1 MNWLLK
7 IVEGPLKGAEIALVG
22 GRRVSLG
29 SDDACDIVIEDAALA
44 AQACEL
50 DVSGAGVTVLTP
62 DGAAQALKPFEVRTF
77 GTTAFAVGPADQPW
91 GELVYPP
98 PETSDAPV
106 PAPSGSP
113 TESEAAEP
121 PPTEAE
127 TSPKRRQGCL
137 WTLLVLILLFV
148 GALVLLHCF
157 RTPIEARWPQVAR
170 FRAEVKTAAQKGWN
184 AAQDQWGRWFGT
196 ARPAAAPT
204 AKGPSLA
211 ELAAQHGLAFVE
223 TNGVRKLAG
232 NVRRRT
238 ERLAIRALA
247 LADDPSVQFDLT
259 DDETLRASADELLFV
274 VTEGALKATA
284 ASNRVVAL
292 AGYAPSAAKLERALR
307 ALAADVPGIE
317 RVETKAVQVGGPAPA
332 PAGTVTA
339 ETAPDAPKG
348 SRPRA
353 GQERKR
359 TVEPIAGILMH
370 PYPCVVLRTG
380 LRLAEGAQIGTA
392 TIVRIEA
399 DRLILRDGKTEFE
412 WRP

>member
-7 IVEGPLKGAEIALVG
+7 IVEGPLKGAEVALVD

-29 SDDACDIVIEDAALA
+29 SDDACDIVVGDAALA

-50 DVSGAGVTVLTP
+50 DVSGTGVTVLTP
-62 DGAAQALKPFEVRTF
+62 DGAATALKPFEVRTF
-77 GTTAFAVGPADQPW
+77 GTTAFAVGPVDQPW
-91 GELVYPP
+91 GDLVYPP
-98 PETSDAPV
+98 PEAPDAPV
-106 PAPSGSP
+106 PAPSEPSAEP
-113 TESEAAEP
+113 EAAEP
-121 PPTEAE
+121 PPAEAE
-127 TSPKRRQGCL
+127 AAPKRRHGCL
-137 WTLLVLILLFV
+137 GTLLVLLLLLV
-148 GALVLLHCF
+148 GALALLHCC
-157 RTPIEARWPQVAR
+157 RASIEARWPQVAR
-170 FRAEVKTAAQKGWN
+170 FRAEVESAVQG
-184 AAQDQWGRWFGT
+184 QWGRWFGT
-196 ARPAAAPT
+196 ARAPSVPV
-204 AKGPSLA
+204 AKGPTLP
-211 ELAAQHGLAFVE
+211 ELAAQHGLALVE
-223 TNGVRKLAG
+223 TNGVRQLAG

-247 LADDPSVQFDLT
+247 LADDPSVQFNLT

-284 ASNRVVAL
+284 ASNRVVTL

-332 PAGTVTA
+332 GTVAA
-339 ETAPDAPKG
+339 EVAPDAPKG
-348 SRPRA
+348 GRPRA

-399 DRLILRDGKTEFE
+399 DSLILRDGKTEFA

>member
-1 MNWLLK
+1 M
-7 IVEGPLKGAEIALVG
+7 
-22 GRRVSLG
+22 
-29 SDDACDIVIEDAALA
+29 
-44 AQACEL
+44 
-50 DVSGAGVTVLTP
+50 
-62 DGAAQALKPFEVRTF
+62 RTF
-77 GTTAFAVGPADQPW
+77 GTTAFAVGPVDQPW
-91 GELVYPP
+91 GDLVYPP
-98 PETSDAPV
+98 PEVPDAPV
-106 PAPSGSP
+106 PALSEPSAEP
-113 TESEAAEP
+113 EAAEP
-121 PPTEAE
+121 PPAEAE
-127 TSPKRRQGCL
+127 AAPKRRHGCL
-137 WTLLVLILLFV
+137 GTLLVLLLLLV
-148 GALVLLHCF
+148 GALALLHCC
-157 RTPIEARWPQVAR
+157 RASIEARWPQVAR
-170 FRAEVKTAAQKGWN
+170 FRAEVESAVQG
-184 AAQDQWGRWFGT
+184 QWGRWFGR
-196 ARPAAAPT
+196 ARPASVPV
-204 AKGPSLA
+204 AKGPTLP
-211 ELAAQHGLAFVE
+211 ELAAQHGLALVE
-223 TNGVRKLAG
+223 TNGVRQLAG

-247 LADDPSVQFDLT
+247 LADDPSVQFNLT

-284 ASNRVVAL
+284 ASNRVVTL

-332 PAGTVTA
+332 GTVAA
-339 ETAPDAPKG
+339 EVAPDAPKG
-348 SRPRA
+348 GRPRA

-399 DRLILRDGKTEFE
+399 DSLILRDGKTEFA

>member
-7 IVEGPLKGAEIALVG
+7 IVEGPLKGAEVALVD

-29 SDDACDIVIEDAALA
+29 SDDACDIVVGDAALA

-50 DVSGAGVTVLTP
+50 DVSGTGVTVLTP
-62 DGAAQALKPFEVRTF
+62 DGAATALKPFEVRTF

-91 GELVYPP
+91 GDLVYPP
-98 PETSDAPV
+98 PEAPDAPV
-106 PAPSGSP
+106 PAPSEPSAEP
-113 TESEAAEP
+113 EAAEP
-121 PPTEAE
+121 PPAEAE
-127 TSPKRRQGCL
+127 AAPKRRHGCL
-137 WTLLVLILLFV
+137 GTLLVLLLLLV
-148 GALVLLHCF
+148 GALALLHCC
-157 RTPIEARWPQVAR
+157 RASIEARWPQVAR
-170 FRAEVKTAAQKGWN
+170 FRAEVESAVQGP
-184 AAQDQWGRWFGT
+184 WGRWFGT
-196 ARPAAAPT
+196 ARAPSASA
-204 AKGPSLA
+204 AKGPTLP
-211 ELAAQHGLAFVE
+211 ELAAQHGLALVE
-223 TNGVRKLAG
+223 TNGVRQLAG

-247 LADDPSVQFDLT
+247 LADDPSVQFNLT

-274 VTEGALKATA
+274 VTEGALKAMA
-284 ASNRVVAL
+284 ASNRVVTL

-332 PAGTVTA
+332 GTVAA
-339 ETAPDAPKG
+339 EVAPDAPKG
-348 SRPRA
+348 GRPRA

-399 DRLILRDGKTEFE
+399 DRLILRDGKTEFA

>member
-7 IVEGPLKGAEIALVG
+7 IVEGPLKGAEVALVD

-29 SDDACDIVIEDAALA
+29 SDDACDIVVGDAALA

-50 DVSGAGVTVLTP
+50 DVSGTGVTVLTP
-62 DGAAQALKPFEVRTF
+62 DGAATALKPFEVRTF
-77 GTTAFAVGPADQPW
+77 GTTAFAVGPVDQPW
-91 GELVYPP
+91 GDLVYPP
-98 PETSDAPV
+98 PEAPDAPV
-106 PAPSGSP
+106 PAPSEPSAEP
-113 TESEAAEP
+113 EAAEP
-121 PPTEAE
+121 PPAEAE
-127 TSPKRRQGCL
+127 AAPKRRHGCL
-137 WTLLVLILLFV
+137 GTLLVLLLLLV
-148 GALVLLHCF
+148 GALALLHCC
-157 RTPIEARWPQVAR
+157 RASIEARWPQVAR
-170 FRAEVKTAAQKGWN
+170 FRAEVESAVQG
-184 AAQDQWGRWFGT
+184 QWGRWFGM
-196 ARPAAAPT
+196 ARAPSASV
-204 AKGPSLA
+204 AKGPSLP
-211 ELAAQHGLAFVE
+211 ELAAQHGLALVE
-223 TNGVRKLAG
+223 TNGVRQLAG

-247 LADDPSVQFDLT
+247 LADDPSVQFNLT

-284 ASNRVVAL
+284 ASNRVVTL

-332 PAGTVTA
+332 GTVAA
-339 ETAPDAPKG
+339 EVAPDAPKG
-348 SRPRA
+348 GRPRA

-399 DRLILRDGKTEFE
+399 DRLILRDGKTEFA

>member
-7 IVEGPLKGAEIALVG
+7 IVEGPLKGAEVALVD

-29 SDDACDIVIEDAALA
+29 SDDACDIVVGDAALA

-50 DVSGAGVTVLTP
+50 DVSGTGVTVLTP
-62 DGAAQALKPFEVRTF
+62 DGAATALKPFEVRTF
-77 GTTAFAVGPADQPW
+77 GTTAFAVGPVDQPW
-91 GELVYPP
+91 GDLVYPP
-98 PETSDAPV
+98 PEAPDAPV
-106 PAPSGSP
+106 PAPSEPSAEP
-113 TESEAAEP
+113 EAAEP
-121 PPTEAE
+121 PPAEAE
-127 TSPKRRQGCL
+127 AAPKRRHGCL
-137 WTLLVLILLFV
+137 GTLLVLLLLLV
-148 GALVLLHCF
+148 GALALLHCC
-157 RTPIEARWPQVAR
+157 RASIEARWPQVAR
-170 FRAEVKTAAQKGWN
+170 FRAEVESAVQG
-184 AAQDQWGRWFGT
+184 QWGRWFGT
-196 ARPAAAPT
+196 ARAPSVPV
-204 AKGPSLA
+204 AKGPTLP
-211 ELAAQHGLAFVE
+211 ELAAQHGLALVE
-223 TNGVRKLAG
+223 TNGVRQLAG

-247 LADDPSVQFDLT
+247 LADDPSVQFNLT

-284 ASNRVVAL
+284 ASNRVVTL

-332 PAGTVTA
+332 GTVAA
-339 ETAPDAPKG
+339 EVSPDAPKG
-348 SRPRA
+348 GRPRA

-399 DRLILRDGKTEFE
+399 DRLILRDGKTEFA

>member
-7 IVEGPLKGAEIALVG
+7 IVEGPLKGAEVALVD

-29 SDDACDIVIEDAALA
+29 SDDACDIVVGDAALA

-50 DVSGAGVTVLTP
+50 DVSGTGVTVLTP
-62 DGAAQALKPFEVRTF
+62 DGAATALKPFEVRTF
-77 GTTAFAVGPADQPW
+77 GTTAFAVGPVDQPW
-91 GELVYPP
+91 GDLVYPP
-98 PETSDAPV
+98 PEAPDAPV
-106 PAPSGSP
+106 PAPSEPSAEP
-113 TESEAAEP
+113 EAAEP
-121 PPTEAE
+121 PPAEAE
-127 TSPKRRQGCL
+127 AAPKRRHGCL
-137 WTLLVLILLFV
+137 GTLLVLLLLLV
-148 GALVLLHCF
+148 GALALLHCC
-157 RTPIEARWPQVAR
+157 RASIEARCPQVAR
-170 FRAEVKTAAQKGWN
+170 FRAEVESAAQKGW
-184 AAQDQWGRWFGT
+184 AATQGLWARWFGT
-196 ARPAAAPT
+196 ARPASAPV
-204 AKGPSLA
+204 AKGPALP
-211 ELAAQHGLAFVE
+211 ELAAQHGLALVE
-223 TNGVRKLAG
+223 TNGVRQLAG

-247 LADDPSVQFDLT
+247 LADDPSVQFNLT

-284 ASNRVVAL
+284 ASNRVVTL

-332 PAGTVTA
+332 GTVAA
-339 ETAPDAPKG
+339 EVAPDAPKG
-348 SRPRA
+348 GRPRA

-399 DRLILRDGKTEFE
+399 DRLILRDGKTEFA

>member
-22 GRRVSLG
+22 GRRTSFG
-29 SDDACDIVIEDAALA
+29 SGDACDIVVGDAALP

-50 DVSGAGVTVLTP
+50 DVSGTGVTVLTP
-62 DGAAQALKPFEVRTF
+62 DGAATALKPFEVRTF
-77 GTTAFAVGPADQPW
+77 GTTAFAVGPVDQPW
-91 GELVYPP
+91 GDLVYPP
-98 PETSDAPV
+98 PEAPDAPV
-106 PAPSGSP
+106 PAPSEPSAEP
-113 TESEAAEP
+113 EAAEP
-121 PPTEAE
+121 PPAEAE
-127 TSPKRRQGCL
+127 AAPKRRHGCL
-137 WTLLVLILLFV
+137 GTLLVLLLLLV
-148 GALVLLHCF
+148 GALALLHCC
-157 RTPIEARWPQVAR
+157 RASIEARWPQVAR
-170 FRAEVKTAAQKGWN
+170 FRAEVESAVQG
-184 AAQDQWGRWFGT
+184 QWGRWFGR
-196 ARPAAAPT
+196 ARPASVPV
-204 AKGPSLA
+204 AKGPSLP
-211 ELAAQHGLAFVE
+211 ELAAQHGLALVE

-247 LADDPSVQFDLT
+247 LADDPSVQFNLT

-284 ASNRVVAL
+284 ASNRVVTL

-332 PAGTVTA
+332 GTVAA
-339 ETAPDAPKG
+339 EVAPDAPKG
-348 SRPRA
+348 GRPRA

-399 DRLILRDGKTEFE
+399 DRLILRDGKTEFA

>member
-7 IVEGPLKGAEIALVG
+7 IVEGPLKGAEVALVD

-29 SDDACDIVIEDAALA
+29 SDDACDIVVGDAALA

-50 DVSGAGVTVLTP
+50 DVSGTGVTVLTP
-62 DGAAQALKPFEVRTF
+62 DGAATALKPFEVRTF
-77 GTTAFAVGPADQPW
+77 GTTAFAVGPVDQPW
-91 GELVYPP
+91 GDLVYPP
-98 PETSDAPV
+98 PEAPDAPV
-106 PAPSGSP
+106 PAPSKPSAEP
-113 TESEAAEP
+113 EAAEAP
-121 PPTEAE
+121 
-127 TSPKRRQGCL
+127 
-137 WTLLVLILLFV
+137 LLLLV
-148 GALVLLHCF
+148 GALALLHCC
-157 RTPIEARWPQVAR
+157 RASIEARWPQVAR
-170 FRAEVKTAAQKGWN
+170 FRAEVESAVQGP
-184 AAQDQWGRWFGT
+184 WGRWFGM
-196 ARPAAAPT
+196 ARAPSAPA
-204 AKGPSLA
+204 AKGPTLP
-211 ELAAQHGLAFVE
+211 ELAAQHGLALVE
-223 TNGVRKLAG
+223 TNGVRQLAG

-247 LADDPSVQFDLT
+247 LADDPSVQFNLT

-284 ASNRVVAL
+284 ASNRVVTL

-332 PAGTVTA
+332 GTVAA
-339 ETAPDAPKG
+339 EVAPDAPKG
-348 SRPRA
+348 GRPRA

-399 DRLILRDGKTEFE
+399 DRLILRDGKTEFA

>member
-7 IVEGPLKGAEIALVG
+7 IVEGPQKGAEIALVG

-29 SDDACDIVIEDAALA
+29 SDDACDIVVEDAALA
-44 AQACEL
+44 ARACEL
-50 DVSGAGVTVLTP
+50 DVSEAGVTALAP

-91 GELVYPP
+91 GDLVYPAPEAPEAP
-98 PETSDAPV
+98 PAEASEEP
-106 PAPSGSP
+106 
-113 TESEAAEP
+113 EAAEP
-121 PPTEAE
+121 PPDAEAAE
-127 TSPKRRQGCL
+127 AAAAPGRRHGCL
-137 WTLLVLILLFV
+137 WALF
-148 GALVLLHCF
+148 ALVLLLAGALALLHFF
-157 RTPIEARWPQVAR
+157 RAPIEARWPQAAR
-170 FRAEVKTAAQKGWN
+170 LRAEAGAVAQKGWR
-184 AAQDQWGRWFGT
+184 AAQGQWGRWFGR
-196 ARPAAAPT
+196 ARPAAAPA
-204 AKGPSLA
+204 AKGPALA
-211 ELAAQHGLAFVE
+211 ELAAQHGLALVE

-247 LADDPSVQFDLT
+247 LADDPAVQFDLT

-317 RVETKAVQVGGPAPA
+317 RLETRAVRVGGPPPA
-332 PAGTVTA
+332 PAGTAAA
-339 ETAPDAPKG
+339 EAAPEAPKG
-348 SRPRA
+348 SRPHAEQRTRA
-353 GQERKR
+353 
-359 TVEPIAGILMH
+359 VEPIAGILMH

-392 TIVRIEA
+392 AIVRIEA
-399 DRLILRDGKTEFE
+399 DRLVLRDGKTEFE

>member
-7 IVEGPLKGAEIALVG
+7 IVEGPLKGAEVALVD

-29 SDDACDIVIEDAALA
+29 SDDACDIVVGDAALA

-50 DVSGAGVTVLTP
+50 DVSGTGVTVLTP
-62 DGAAQALKPFEVRTF
+62 DGAATALKPFEVRTF
-77 GTTAFAVGPADQPW
+77 GTTAFAVGPVDQPW
-91 GELVYPP
+91 GDLVYPP
-98 PETSDAPV
+98 PEAPDAPV
-106 PAPSGSP
+106 PAPSEPSAEP
-113 TESEAAEP
+113 EAAEP
-121 PPTEAE
+121 PPAEAE
-127 TSPKRRQGCL
+127 AAPKRRHGCL
-137 WTLLVLILLFV
+137 GTLLVLLLLLV
-148 GALVLLHCF
+148 GALALLHCC
-157 RTPIEARWPQVAR
+157 RASIEARWPQVAR
-170 FRAEVKTAAQKGWN
+170 FRAEVESAVQG
-184 AAQDQWGRWFGT
+184 QWGRWFGM
-196 ARPAAAPT
+196 ARPASAPVAT
-204 AKGPSLA
+204 GPTLP
-211 ELAAQHGLAFVE
+211 ELAAQHGLALVE
-223 TNGVRKLAG
+223 TNGVRQLAG

-247 LADDPSVQFDLT
+247 LADDPSVQFNLT

-284 ASNRVVAL
+284 ASNRVVTL

-332 PAGTVTA
+332 GTVAA
-339 ETAPDAPKG
+339 EVAPDAPKG
-348 SRPRA
+348 GRPRA

-399 DRLILRDGKTEFE
+399 DRLILRDGKTEFA

>member
-7 IVEGPLKGAEIALVG
+7 IVEGPLKGAEVALVD

-29 SDDACDIVIEDAALA
+29 SDDACDIVVGDAALA

-50 DVSGAGVTVLTP
+50 DVSGTGVTVLTP
-62 DGAAQALKPFEVRTF
+62 DGAATALKPFEVRTF
-77 GTTAFAVGPADQPW
+77 GTTAFAVGPVDQPW
-91 GELVYPP
+91 GDLVYPP
-98 PETSDAPV
+98 PEAPDAPV
-106 PAPSGSP
+106 PAPSEPSAEP
-113 TESEAAEP
+113 EAAEP
-121 PPTEAE
+121 PPAEAE
-127 TSPKRRQGCL
+127 AAPKRRHGCL
-137 WTLLVLILLFV
+137 GTLLVLLLLLV
-148 GALVLLHCF
+148 GALALLHCC
-157 RTPIEARWPQVAR
+157 RASIEARWPQVAR
-170 FRAEVKTAAQKGWN
+170 FRAEVESAVQG
-184 AAQDQWGRWFGT
+184 QWGRWFGR
-196 ARPAAAPT
+196 ARPASVPV
-204 AKGPSLA
+204 AKGPTLP
-211 ELAAQHGLAFVE
+211 ELAAQHGLALVE
-223 TNGVRKLAG
+223 TNGVRQLAG

-247 LADDPSVQFDLT
+247 LADDPSVQFNLT

-284 ASNRVVAL
+284 ASNRVVTL

-332 PAGTVTA
+332 GTVAA
-339 ETAPDAPKG
+339 EVAPDAPKG
-348 SRPRA
+348 GRPRA

-399 DRLILRDGKTEFE
+399 DSLILRDGKTEFA

>member
-7 IVEGPLKGAEIALVG
+7 IVEGPLKGAEVALVD

-29 SDDACDIVIEDAALA
+29 SDDACDIVVGDAALA

-50 DVSGAGVTVLTP
+50 DVSGTGVTVLTP
-62 DGAAQALKPFEVRTF
+62 DGAATALKPFEVRTF
-77 GTTAFAVGPADQPW
+77 GTTAFAVGPVDQPW
-91 GELVYPP
+91 GDLVYPP
-98 PETSDAPV
+98 PEAPDAPV
-106 PAPSGSP
+106 PAPSEPSAEP
-113 TESEAAEP
+113 EAAEP
-121 PPTEAE
+121 PPAEAE
-127 TSPKRRQGCL
+127 AAPKRRHGCL
-137 WTLLVLILLFV
+137 GTLLVLLLLLV
-148 GALVLLHCF
+148 GALALLHCC
-157 RTPIEARWPQVAR
+157 RASIEARWPQVAR
-170 FRAEVKTAAQKGWN
+170 FRAEVESAVQG
-184 AAQDQWGRWFGT
+184 QWGRWFGT
-196 ARPAAAPT
+196 ARAPSVPV
-204 AKGPSLA
+204 AKGPTLP
-211 ELAAQHGLAFVE
+211 ELAAQHGLALVE
-223 TNGVRKLAG
+223 TNGVRQLAG

-247 LADDPSVQFDLT
+247 LADDPSVQFNLT

-284 ASNRVVAL
+284 ASNRVVTL

-332 PAGTVTA
+332 GTVAA
-339 ETAPDAPKG
+339 EVTPDVPKG
-348 SRPRA
+348 GRPRA

-399 DRLILRDGKTEFE
+399 DRLILRDGKTEFA

>member
-7 IVEGPLKGAEIALVG
+7 IVEGPLKGAEVALVD

-29 SDDACDIVIEDAALA
+29 SDDACDIVVGDAALA

-50 DVSGAGVTVLTP
+50 DVSGTGVTVLTP
-62 DGAAQALKPFEVRTF
+62 DGAATALKPFEVRTF
-77 GTTAFAVGPADQPW
+77 GTTAFAVGPVDQPW
-91 GELVYPP
+91 GDLVYPP
-98 PETSDAPV
+98 PEAPDAPV
-106 PAPSGSP
+106 PAPSEPSAEP
-113 TESEAAEP
+113 EAAEP
-121 PPTEAE
+121 PPAEAE
-127 TSPKRRQGCL
+127 AAPKRRHGCL
-137 WTLLVLILLFV
+137 GTLLVLLLLLV
-148 GALVLLHCF
+148 GALALLHCC
-157 RTPIEARWPQVAR
+157 RASIEARWPQVAR
-170 FRAEVKTAAQKGWN
+170 FRAEVESAVQG
-184 AAQDQWGRWFGT
+184 QWGRWFGM
-196 ARPAAAPT
+196 ARAPSASA
-204 AKGPSLA
+204 AKGPTLP
-211 ELAAQHGLAFVE
+211 ELAAQHGLALVE
-223 TNGVRKLAG
+223 TNGVRQLAG

-247 LADDPSVQFDLT
+247 LADDPSVQFNLT

-284 ASNRVVAL
+284 ASNRVVTL

-332 PAGTVTA
+332 GTVAA
-339 ETAPDAPKG
+339 EVAPDVPKG
-348 SRPRA
+348 GRPRA

-399 DRLILRDGKTEFE
+399 DRLILRDGKTEFA

>member
-7 IVEGPLKGAEIALVG
+7 IVEGPLKGAEVALVD

-29 SDDACDIVIEDAALA
+29 SDDACDIVVGDAALA

-50 DVSGAGVTVLTP
+50 DVSETGVTVLTP
-62 DGAAQALKPFEVRTF
+62 DGAATALKPFEVRTF
-77 GTTAFAVGPADQPW
+77 GTTAFAVGPVDQPW
-91 GELVYPP
+91 GDLVYPP
-98 PETSDAPV
+98 PEAPDAPV
-106 PAPSGSP
+106 PAPSEPSAEP
-113 TESEAAEP
+113 EAAEP
-121 PPTEAE
+121 PPAEAE
-127 TSPKRRQGCL
+127 AAPKRRHGCL
-137 WTLLVLILLFV
+137 GTVLVLLLLLV
-148 GALVLLHCF
+148 GALALLHC
-157 RTPIEARWPQVAR
+157 RRASIEARWPQVAR
-170 FRAEVKTAAQKGWN
+170 FRAEVESAVQG
-184 AAQDQWGRWFGT
+184 QWGRCFGT
-196 ARPAAAPT
+196 ARAPAAPV
-204 AKGPSLA
+204 AKGPSLP
-211 ELAAQHGLAFVE
+211 ELAAQHGLALVE
-223 TNGVRKLAG
+223 TNGVRQLAG

-284 ASNRVVAL
+284 ASNRVVTL

-317 RVETKAVQVGGPAPA
+317 RAETKAVQVGGPAPA
-332 PAGTVTA
+332 GTVAA
-339 ETAPDAPKG
+339 EAAPDAPKV
-348 SRPRA
+348 SRPHA

-359 TVEPIAGILMH
+359 AVEPIAGILMH

-399 DRLILRDGKTEFE
+399 DRLVLRDGKTEFA

>member
-7 IVEGPLKGAEIALVG
+7 IVEGPLKGAEVALVD

-29 SDDACDIVIEDAALA
+29 SDDACDIVVGDAALA

-50 DVSGAGVTVLTP
+50 DVSGTGVTVLTP
-62 DGAAQALKPFEVRTF
+62 DGAATALKPFEVRTF
-77 GTTAFAVGPADQPW
+77 GTTAFAVGPVDQPW
-91 GELVYPP
+91 GDLVYPP
-98 PETSDAPV
+98 PEAPDAPV
-106 PAPSGSP
+106 PAPSEPSAEP
-113 TESEAAEP
+113 EAAEP
-121 PPTEAE
+121 PPAEAE
-127 TSPKRRQGCL
+127 AAPKRRHGCL
-137 WTLLVLILLFV
+137 GTLLVLLLLLV
-148 GALVLLHCF
+148 GALALLHCC
-157 RTPIEARWPQVAR
+157 RASIEARWPQVAR
-170 FRAEVKTAAQKGWN
+170 FRAEVESAVQG
-184 AAQDQWGRWFGT
+184 QWGRWFGT
-196 ARPAAAPT
+196 ARAPSVPV
-204 AKGPSLA
+204 AKGPTLP
-211 ELAAQHGLAFVE
+211 ELAAQHGLALVE
-223 TNGVRKLAG
+223 TNGVRQLAG

-247 LADDPSVQFDLT
+247 LADDPSVQFNLT

-284 ASNRVVAL
+284 ASNRVVTL

-332 PAGTVTA
+332 GTVAA
-339 ETAPDAPKG
+339 EVAPDAPKG
-348 SRPRA
+348 GRPRA

-399 DRLILRDGKTEFE
+399 DRLILRDGKTEFA

>member
-7 IVEGPLKGAEIALVG
+7 IVEGPLKGAEVALVD

-29 SDDACDIVIEDAALA
+29 SDDACDIVVGDAALA

-50 DVSGAGVTVLTP
+50 DVSGTGVTVLTP
-62 DGAAQALKPFEVRTF
+62 DGAATALKPFEVRTF
-77 GTTAFAVGPADQPW
+77 GTTAFAVGPVDQPW
-91 GELVYPP
+91 GDLVYPP
-98 PETSDAPV
+98 PEAPDAPV
-106 PAPSGSP
+106 PTPSEPSAEP
-113 TESEAAEP
+113 EAAEP
-121 PPTEAE
+121 PPAEAE
-127 TSPKRRQGCL
+127 AAPKRRHGCL
-137 WTLLVLILLFV
+137 GTLLVLLLLLV
-148 GALVLLHCF
+148 GALALLHCC
-157 RTPIEARWPQVAR
+157 RASIEARWPQVAR
-170 FRAEVKTAAQKGWN
+170 FRAEVESAVQG
-184 AAQDQWGRWFGT
+184 QWGRWFGM
-196 ARPAAAPT
+196 ARALRTGREGPT
-204 AKGPSLA
+204 LP
-211 ELAAQHGLAFVE
+211 ELAAQHGLALVE
-223 TNGVRKLAG
+223 TNGVRQLAG

-247 LADDPSVQFDLT
+247 LADDPSVQFNLT

-284 ASNRVVAL
+284 ASNRVVTL

-332 PAGTVTA
+332 GTVAA
-339 ETAPDAPKG
+339 EVAPDAPKG
-348 SRPRA
+348 GRPRA

-359 TVEPIAGILMH
+359 IVEPIAGILMH

-399 DRLILRDGKTEFE
+399 DRLILRDGKTEFA

>member
-7 IVEGPLKGAEIALVG
+7 IVEGPLKGAEVALVD

-29 SDDACDIVIEDAALA
+29 SDDACDIVVGDAALA

-50 DVSGAGVTVLTP
+50 DVSGTGVTVLTP
-62 DGAAQALKPFEVRTF
+62 DGAATALKPFEVRTF
-77 GTTAFAVGPADQPW
+77 GTTAFAVGPVDQPW
-91 GELVYPP
+91 GDLVYPP
-98 PETSDAPV
+98 PEAPDAPV
-106 PAPSGSP
+106 PAPSEPSAEP
-113 TESEAAEP
+113 EAAEP
-121 PPTEAE
+121 PPAEAE
-127 TSPKRRQGCL
+127 AAPKRRHGCL
-137 WTLLVLILLFV
+137 GTLLVLLLLLV
-148 GALVLLHCF
+148 GALALLHCC
-157 RTPIEARWPQVAR
+157 RASIEARWPQVAR
-170 FRAEVKTAAQKGWN
+170 FRAEVESAVQG
-184 AAQDQWGRWFGT
+184 QWGRWFGM
-196 ARPAAAPT
+196 ARPASAPVAT
-204 AKGPSLA
+204 GPTLP
-211 ELAAQHGLAFVE
+211 ELAAQHGLALVE
-223 TNGVRKLAG
+223 TNGVRQLAG

-247 LADDPSVQFDLT
+247 LADDPSVQFNLT

-284 ASNRVVAL
+284 ASNRVVTL

-332 PAGTVTA
+332 GTVAA
-339 ETAPDAPKG
+339 EVAPDAPKG
-348 SRPRA
+348 GRPRT

-399 DRLILRDGKTEFE
+399 DRLILRDGKTEFA

>member
-7 IVEGPLKGAEIALVG
+7 IVEGPLKGAEVALVD

-29 SDDACDIVIEDAALA
+29 SDDACDIVVGDAALA

-50 DVSGAGVTVLTP
+50 DVSGTGVTVLTP
-62 DGAAQALKPFEVRTF
+62 DGAATALKPFEVRTF
-77 GTTAFAVGPADQPW
+77 GTTAFAVGPVDQPW
-91 GELVYPP
+91 GDLVYPP
-98 PETSDAPV
+98 PEAPDAPV
-106 PAPSGSP
+106 PAPSEPSAEP
-113 TESEAAEP
+113 EAAEP
-121 PPTEAE
+121 PPAEAE
-127 TSPKRRQGCL
+127 AAPKQRHGCL
-137 WTLLVLILLFV
+137 GTLLVLLLLLV
-148 GALVLLHCF
+148 GALVLLHCC
-157 RTPIEARWPQVAR
+157 RASIEARWPQVAR
-170 FRAEVKTAAQKGWN
+170 FRAEVEN
-184 AAQDQWGRWFGT
+184 AVQGQWGRWFGM
-196 ARPAAAPT
+196 ARPASAPVV
-204 AKGPSLA
+204 KGPTLP
-211 ELAAQHGLAFVE
+211 ELAAQHGLALVE
-223 TNGVRKLAG
+223 TNGVRQLAG

-247 LADDPSVQFDLT
+247 LADDPSVQFNLT

-284 ASNRVVAL
+284 ASNRVVTL

-332 PAGTVTA
+332 GTVAA
-339 ETAPDAPKG
+339 EVASDAPKG
-348 SRPRA
+348 GRPRA

-399 DRLILRDGKTEFE
+399 DRLILRDGKTEFA

>member
-7 IVEGPLKGAEIALVG
+7 IVEGPLKGAEVALVD

-29 SDDACDIVIEDAALA
+29 SDDACDIVVGDAALA

-50 DVSGAGVTVLTP
+50 DVSGTGVTVLTP
-62 DGAAQALKPFEVRTF
+62 DGAATALKPFEVRTF
-77 GTTAFAVGPADQPW
+77 GTTAFAVGPVDQPW
-91 GELVYPP
+91 GDLVYPP
-98 PETSDAPV
+98 PEAPDAPV
-106 PAPSGSP
+106 PAPSEPSAEP
-113 TESEAAEP
+113 EAAEP
-121 PPTEAE
+121 PPAEAE
-127 TSPKRRQGCL
+127 AAPKRRHGCL
-137 WTLLVLILLFV
+137 GTLLVLLLLLV
-148 GALVLLHCF
+148 GALALLHCC
-157 RTPIEARWPQVAR
+157 RASIEARCPQVAR
-170 FRAEVKTAAQKGWN
+170 FRAEVESAVQG
-184 AAQDQWGRWFGT
+184 QWGRWFGR
-196 ARPAAAPT
+196 ARPASVPV
-204 AKGPSLA
+204 AKGPTLP
-211 ELAAQHGLAFVE
+211 ELAAQHGLALVE
-223 TNGVRKLAG
+223 TNGVRQLAG

-247 LADDPSVQFDLT
+247 LADDPSVQFNLT

-284 ASNRVVAL
+284 ASNRVVTL

-332 PAGTVTA
+332 GTVAA
-339 ETAPDAPKG
+339 EVAPDAPKG
-348 SRPRA
+348 GRPRA

-399 DRLILRDGKTEFE
+399 DRLILRDGKTEFA

>member
-7 IVEGPLKGAEIALVG
+7 IVEGPLKGAEVALVD

-29 SDDACDIVIEDAALA
+29 SDDACDIVVGDAALA

-50 DVSGAGVTVLTP
+50 DVSGTGVTVLTP
-62 DGAAQALKPFEVRTF
+62 DGAATALKPFEVRTF
-77 GTTAFAVGPADQPW
+77 GTTAFAVGPVDQPW
-91 GELVYPP
+91 GDLVYPP
-98 PETSDAPV
+98 PEAPDAPV
-106 PAPSGSP
+106 PAPSEPSAEP
-113 TESEAAEP
+113 EAAEP
-121 PPTEAE
+121 PPAEAE
-127 TSPKRRQGCL
+127 AAPKRRHGCL
-137 WTLLVLILLFV
+137 GTLLVLLLLLV
-148 GALVLLHCF
+148 GALALLHCC
-157 RTPIEARWPQVAR
+157 RASIEARWPQVAR
-170 FRAEVKTAAQKGWN
+170 FRAEVESAVQG
-184 AAQDQWGRWFGT
+184 QWGRWFGR
-196 ARPAAAPT
+196 ARPASVPV
-204 AKGPSLA
+204 AKGPSLP
-211 ELAAQHGLAFVE
+211 ELAAQHGLALVE
-223 TNGVRKLAG
+223 TNGVRQLAG

-247 LADDPSVQFDLT
+247 LADDPSVQFNLT

-284 ASNRVVAL
+284 ASNRVVTL

-332 PAGTVTA
+332 GTVAA
-339 ETAPDAPKG
+339 EVAPDAPKG
-348 SRPRA
+348 GRPRA

-399 DRLILRDGKTEFE
+399 DRLILRDGKTEFA

>member
-7 IVEGPLKGAEIALVG
+7 IVEGPLKGAEVALVD

-29 SDDACDIVIEDAALA
+29 SDDACDIVVGDAALA

-50 DVSGAGVTVLTP
+50 DVSGTGVTVLTP
-62 DGAAQALKPFEVRTF
+62 DGAATALKPFEVRTF
-77 GTTAFAVGPADQPW
+77 GTTAFAVGPVDQPW
-91 GELVYPP
+91 GDLVYPP
-98 PETSDAPV
+98 PEAPAAPP
-106 PAPSGSP
+106 PAPSDDA
-113 TESEAAEP
+113 EEAADGP
-121 PPTEAE
+121 AAPAPA
-127 TSPKRRQGCL
+127 PKRRHGCL
-137 WTLLVLILLFV
+137 WALLVLLLLFV
-148 GALVLLHCF
+148 GALALLHGF
-157 RTPIEARWPQVAR
+157 RAPIEARWPQAAR
-170 FRAEVKTAAQKGWN
+170 FRAEVESAVQG
-184 AAQDQWGRWFGT
+184 QWGRWFGT
-196 ARPAAAPT
+196 ARAPSAPA
-204 AKGPSLA
+204 AKGPTLP
-211 ELAAQHGLAFVE
+211 ELAAQHGLALVE
-223 TNGVRKLAG
+223 TNGVRQLAG

-247 LADDPSVQFDLT
+247 LADDPSVQFNLT

-284 ASNRVVAL
+284 ASNRVVTL

-332 PAGTVTA
+332 GTVAA
-339 ETAPDAPKG
+339 EVAPDAPKG
-348 SRPRA
+348 GRPRA

-399 DRLILRDGKTEFE
+399 DRLILRDGKTEFA

>member
-7 IVEGPLKGAEIALVG
+7 IVEGPLKGAEVALVD

-29 SDDACDIVIEDAALA
+29 SDDACDIVVGDAALA

-50 DVSGAGVTVLTP
+50 DVSGTGVTVLTP
-62 DGAAQALKPFEVRTF
+62 DGAATALKPFEVRTF
-77 GTTAFAVGPADQPW
+77 GTTAFAVGPVDQPW
-91 GELVYPP
+91 GDLVYPP
-98 PETSDAPV
+98 PEAPDAPV
-106 PAPSGSP
+106 PAPSEPSAEP
-113 TESEAAEP
+113 EAAEP
-121 PPTEAE
+121 PPAEAE
-127 TSPKRRQGCL
+127 AAPKRRHGCL
-137 WTLLVLILLFV
+137 GTLLVLLLLLV
-148 GALVLLHCF
+148 GALALLHCC
-157 RTPIEARWPQVAR
+157 RASIEARWPQVAR
-170 FRAEVKTAAQKGWN
+170 FRAEVESAVQG
-184 AAQDQWGRWFGT
+184 QWGRWFGM
-196 ARPAAAPT
+196 ARPASVPV
-204 AKGPSLA
+204 AKGPTLP
-211 ELAAQHGLAFVE
+211 ELAAQHGLALVE
-223 TNGVRKLAG
+223 TNGVRQLAG

-247 LADDPSVQFDLT
+247 LADDPSVQFNLT

-284 ASNRVVAL
+284 ASNRVVTL
-292 AGYAPSAAKLERALR
+292 GGYAPSAAKLERALR

-332 PAGTVTA
+332 GTVAA
-339 ETAPDAPKG
+339 EVAPDAPKG
-348 SRPRA
+348 GRPRA

-399 DRLILRDGKTEFE
+399 DRLILRDGKTEFA

>member
-7 IVEGPLKGAEIALVG
+7 IVEGPLKGAEVALVD

-29 SDDACDIVIEDAALA
+29 SDDACDIVVGDAALA

-50 DVSGAGVTVLTP
+50 DVSGTGVTVLTP
-62 DGAAQALKPFEVRTF
+62 DGAATALKPFEVRTF
-77 GTTAFAVGPADQPW
+77 GTTAFAVGPVDQPW
-91 GELVYPP
+91 GDLVYPP
-98 PETSDAPV
+98 PEASDAPV
-106 PAPSGSP
+106 PAPSEPSAEP
-113 TESEAAEP
+113 EAAEP
-121 PPTEAE
+121 PPAEAE
-127 TSPKRRQGCL
+127 AAPKRRHGCL
-137 WTLLVLILLFV
+137 GTLLVLLLLLV
-148 GALVLLHCF
+148 GALALLHCC
-157 RTPIEARWPQVAR
+157 RASIEARWPQVAR
-170 FRAEVKTAAQKGWN
+170 FRAEVESAVQG
-184 AAQDQWGRWFGT
+184 QWGRWFGR
-196 ARPAAAPT
+196 ARPASVPV
-204 AKGPSLA
+204 AKGPSLP
-211 ELAAQHGLAFVE
+211 ELAAQHGLALVE
-223 TNGVRKLAG
+223 TNGVRLLAG

-247 LADDPSVQFDLT
+247 LADDPSVQFNLT

-284 ASNRVVAL
+284 ASNRVVTL

-307 ALAADVPGIE
+307 ALAADVPSIE

-332 PAGTVTA
+332 GTVAA
-339 ETAPDAPKG
+339 EVAPDAPKG
-348 SRPRA
+348 GRPRA

-399 DRLILRDGKTEFE
+399 DRLILRDGKTEFA

>member
-7 IVEGPLKGAEIALVG
+7 IVEGPLKGAEVALVD

-29 SDDACDIVIEDAALA
+29 SDDACDIVVGDAALA

-50 DVSGAGVTVLTP
+50 DVSGTGVTVLTP
-62 DGAAQALKPFEVRTF
+62 DGAATALKPFEVRTF
-77 GTTAFAVGPADQPW
+77 GTTAFAVGPVDQPW
-91 GELVYPP
+91 GDLVYPP
-98 PETSDAPV
+98 PEAPDAPV
-106 PAPSGSP
+106 PAPSEPSAEP
-113 TESEAAEP
+113 EAAEP
-121 PPTEAE
+121 PPAEAE
-127 TSPKRRQGCL
+127 AAPKRRHGCL
-137 WTLLVLILLFV
+137 GTLLVLLLLLV
-148 GALVLLHCF
+148 GALALLHCC
-157 RTPIEARWPQVAR
+157 RASIEARWPQVAR
-170 FRAEVKTAAQKGWN
+170 FRAEVESAVQG
-184 AAQDQWGRWFGT
+184 QWGRWFGR
-196 ARPAAAPT
+196 ARPASVPV
-204 AKGPSLA
+204 AKGPSLP
-211 ELAAQHGLAFVE
+211 ELAAQHGLALVE
-223 TNGVRKLAG
+223 TNGVRLLAG

-247 LADDPSVQFDLT
+247 LADDPSVQFNLT

-284 ASNRVVAL
+284 ASNRVVTL

-332 PAGTVTA
+332 GTVAA
-339 ETAPDAPKG
+339 EVAPDAPKG
-348 SRPRA
+348 GRPRA

-399 DRLILRDGKTEFE
+399 DSLILRDGKTEFA

>member
-1 MNWLLK
+1 M
-7 IVEGPLKGAEIALVG
+7 G
-22 GRRVSLG
+22 
-29 SDDACDIVIEDAALA
+29 ALA
-44 AQACEL
+44 
-50 DVSGAGVTVLTP
+50 
-62 DGAAQALKPFEVRTF
+62 
-77 GTTAFAVGPADQPW
+77 
-91 GELVYPP
+91 
-98 PETSDAPV
+98 
-106 PAPSGSP
+106 
-113 TESEAAEP
+113 
-121 PPTEAE
+121 
-127 TSPKRRQGCL
+127 
-137 WTLLVLILLFV
+137 
-148 GALVLLHCF
+148 LLHCC
-157 RTPIEARWPQVAR
+157 RASIEARWPQVAR
-170 FRAEVKTAAQKGWN
+170 FRAEVESAVQG
-184 AAQDQWGRWFGT
+184 QWGRWFGT
-196 ARPAAAPT
+196 ARPASAPV
-204 AKGPSLA
+204 AKGPTLP
-211 ELAAQHGLAFVE
+211 ELAAQHGLALVE
-223 TNGVRKLAG
+223 TNGVRQLAG

-247 LADDPSVQFDLT
+247 LADDPSVQFNLT

-284 ASNRVVAL
+284 ASNRVVTL

-332 PAGTVTA
+332 GTVAA
-339 ETAPDAPKG
+339 EVTPDVPKG
-348 SRPRA
+348 GRPRA

-399 DRLILRDGKTEFE
+399 DRLILRDGKTEFA

>member
-7 IVEGPLKGAEIALVG
+7 IVEGPLKGAEVALVD

-29 SDDACDIVIEDAALA
+29 SDDACDIVVGDAALA

-50 DVSGAGVTVLTP
+50 DVSGTGVTVLTP
-62 DGAAQALKPFEVRTF
+62 DGAATALKPFEVRTF
-77 GTTAFAVGPADQPW
+77 GTTAFAVGPVDQPW
-91 GELVYPP
+91 GDLVYPP
-98 PETSDAPV
+98 PEAPDAPV
-106 PAPSGSP
+106 PAPSEPSAEP
-113 TESEAAEP
+113 EAAEP
-121 PPTEAE
+121 PPAEAE
-127 TSPKRRQGCL
+127 AAPKRRHGCL
-137 WTLLVLILLFV
+137 GTLLVLLLLLV
-148 GALVLLHCF
+148 GALALLHCC
-157 RTPIEARWPQVAR
+157 RASIEARWPQVAR
-170 FRAEVKTAAQKGWN
+170 FRAEVESAVQG
-184 AAQDQWGRWFGT
+184 QWGRWFGM
-196 ARPAAAPT
+196 ARAPAAPV
-204 AKGPSLA
+204 AKGPTLP
-211 ELAAQHGLAFVE
+211 ELAAQHGLALVE
-223 TNGVRKLAG
+223 TNGVRQLAG

-247 LADDPSVQFDLT
+247 LADDPSVQFNLT
-259 DDETLRASADELLFV
+259 DDETLLFV

-284 ASNRVVAL
+284 ASNRVVTL

-332 PAGTVTA
+332 GTVAA
-339 ETAPDAPKG
+339 EVAPDAPKG
-348 SRPRA
+348 GRPRA

-399 DRLILRDGKTEFE
+399 DRLILRDGKTEFA

>member
-7 IVEGPLKGAEIALVG
+7 IVEGPLKGAEVALVD

-29 SDDACDIVIEDAALA
+29 SDDACDIVVGDAALA

-50 DVSGAGVTVLTP
+50 DVSGTGVTVLTP
-62 DGAAQALKPFEVRTF
+62 DGAATALKPFEVRTF
-77 GTTAFAVGPADQPW
+77 GTTAFAVGPVDQPW
-91 GELVYPP
+91 GDLVYPP
-98 PETSDAPV
+98 PEAPDAPV
-106 PAPSGSP
+106 PAPSEPSAEP
-113 TESEAAEP
+113 EAAEP
-121 PPTEAE
+121 PPAEVEAA
-127 TSPKRRQGCL
+127 PKRRHGCL
-137 WTLLVLILLFV
+137 GTLLVLLLLLV
-148 GALVLLHCF
+148 SALALLHCC
-157 RTPIEARWPQVAR
+157 RASIEARWPQVAR
-170 FRAEVKTAAQKGWN
+170 FRAEVESAVQG
-184 AAQDQWGRWFGT
+184 QWGRWFGT
-196 ARPAAAPT
+196 ARAPSAPV
-204 AKGPSLA
+204 AKGPTLP
-211 ELAAQHGLAFVE
+211 ELAAQHGLALVE
-223 TNGVRKLAG
+223 TNGVRQLAG

-247 LADDPSVQFDLT
+247 LADDPSVQFNLT

-284 ASNRVVAL
+284 ASNRVVTL
-292 AGYAPSAAKLERALR
+292 GGYAPSAAKLERALR

-332 PAGTVTA
+332 GTVAA
-339 ETAPDAPKG
+339 EVAPDAQKG
-348 SRPRA
+348 GRPRA

-399 DRLILRDGKTEFE
+399 DRLILRDGKTEFA

>member
-7 IVEGPLKGAEIALVG
+7 IVEGPLKGAEVALVD

-29 SDDACDIVIEDAALA
+29 SDDACDIVVGDAALA

-50 DVSGAGVTVLTP
+50 DVSGTGVTVLTP
-62 DGAAQALKPFEVRTF
+62 DGAATALKPFEVRTF
-77 GTTAFAVGPADQPW
+77 GTTAFAVGPVDQPW
-91 GELVYPP
+91 GDLVYPP
-98 PETSDAPV
+98 PEAPDAPV
-106 PAPSGSP
+106 PAPSEPSAEP
-113 TESEAAEP
+113 EAAEP
-121 PPTEAE
+121 PPAEAE
-127 TSPKRRQGCL
+127 AAPKRRHGCL
-137 WTLLVLILLFV
+137 GTLLVLLLLLV
-148 GALVLLHCF
+148 GALALLHCC
-157 RTPIEARWPQVAR
+157 RASIEARWPQVAR
-170 FRAEVKTAAQKGWN
+170 FRAEVESAVQG
-184 AAQDQWGRWFGT
+184 QWGRWFGR
-196 ARPAAAPT
+196 ARPASVPV
-204 AKGPSLA
+204 AKGPSLP
-211 ELAAQHGLAFVE
+211 ELAAQHGLALVE
-223 TNGVRKLAG
+223 TNGVRQLAG

-247 LADDPSVQFDLT
+247 LADDPSVQFNLT

-284 ASNRVVAL
+284 ASNRVVTL

-332 PAGTVTA
+332 GTVAA
-339 ETAPDAPKG
+339 EVAPDAPKG
-348 SRPRA
+348 GRPRA

-380 LRLAEGAQIGTA
+380 LRLTEGAQIGTA

-399 DRLILRDGKTEFE
+399 DRLILRDGKTEFA

>member
-7 IVEGPLKGAEIALVG
+7 IVEGPLKGAEVALVD

-29 SDDACDIVIEDAALA
+29 SDDACDIVVGDAALA

-50 DVSGAGVTVLTP
+50 DVSGTGVTVLTP
-62 DGAAQALKPFEVRTF
+62 DGAATALKPFEVRTF
-77 GTTAFAVGPADQPW
+77 GTTAFAVGPVDQPW
-91 GELVYPP
+91 GDLVYPP
-98 PETSDAPV
+98 PEAPDAPV
-106 PAPSGSP
+106 PAPSEPSAEP
-113 TESEAAEP
+113 EAAEP
-121 PPTEAE
+121 PPAEAE
-127 TSPKRRQGCL
+127 AAPKRRHGCL
-137 WTLLVLILLFV
+137 GTLLVLLLLLV
-148 GALVLLHCF
+148 GALALLHCC
-157 RTPIEARWPQVAR
+157 RASIEARWPQVAR
-170 FRAEVKTAAQKGWN
+170 FRAEVESAVQG
-184 AAQDQWGRWFGT
+184 QWGRWFGR
-196 ARPAAAPT
+196 ARPASVPV
-204 AKGPSLA
+204 AKGPTLP
-211 ELAAQHGLAFVE
+211 ELAAQHGLALVE
-223 TNGVRKLAG
+223 TNGVRQLAG

-247 LADDPSVQFDLT
+247 LADDPSVQFNLT

-284 ASNRVVAL
+284 ASNRVVTL

-332 PAGTVTA
+332 GTVAA
-339 ETAPDAPKG
+339 EVAPDAPKG
-348 SRPRA
+348 GRPRA

-359 TVEPIAGILMH
+359 TIEPIAGILMH

-399 DRLILRDGKTEFE
+399 DRLILRDGKTEFA

>member
-7 IVEGPLKGAEIALVG
+7 IVEGPQKGAEIALVG
-22 GRRVSLG
+22 GRRTSFG
-29 SDDACDIVIEDAALA
+29 SGDACDIVVGDAALP

-50 DVSGAGVTVLTP
+50 DVSGTGVTVLTP
-62 DGAAQALKPFEVRTF
+62 DGAATALKPFEVRTF
-77 GTTAFAVGPADQPW
+77 GTTAFAVGPVDQPW
-91 GELVYPP
+91 GDLVYPP
-98 PETSDAPV
+98 PEAPDAPV
-106 PAPSGSP
+106 PAPSEPSAEP
-113 TESEAAEP
+113 EAAEP
-121 PPTEAE
+121 PPAEAE
-127 TSPKRRQGCL
+127 AAPKRRHGCL
-137 WTLLVLILLFV
+137 GTLLVLLLLLV
-148 GALVLLHCF
+148 GALALLHCC
-157 RTPIEARWPQVAR
+157 RASIEARWPQVAR
-170 FRAEVKTAAQKGWN
+170 FRAEVESAVQG
-184 AAQDQWGRWFGT
+184 QWGRWFGR
-196 ARPAAAPT
+196 ARPASVPV
-204 AKGPSLA
+204 AKGPSLP
-211 ELAAQHGLAFVE
+211 ELAAQHGLALVE

-247 LADDPSVQFDLT
+247 LADDPSVQFNLT

-284 ASNRVVAL
+284 ASNRVVTL

-332 PAGTVTA
+332 GTVAA
-339 ETAPDAPKG
+339 EVAPDAPKG
-348 SRPRA
+348 GRPRA

-399 DRLILRDGKTEFE
+399 DRLILRDGKTEFA

>member
-7 IVEGPLKGAEIALVG
+7 IVEGPLKGAEVALVD

-29 SDDACDIVIEDAALA
+29 SDDACDIVVGDAALA

-50 DVSGAGVTVLTP
+50 DVSGTGVTVLTP
-62 DGAAQALKPFEVRTF
+62 DGAATALKPFEVRTF
-77 GTTAFAVGPADQPW
+77 GTTAFAVGPVDQPW
-91 GELVYPP
+91 GDLVYPP
-98 PETSDAPV
+98 PEAPDAPV
-106 PAPSGSP
+106 PAPSEPSAEP
-113 TESEAAEP
+113 EAAEP
-121 PPTEAE
+121 PPAEAE
-127 TSPKRRQGCL
+127 AAPKRRHGCL
-137 WTLLVLILLFV
+137 GTVLVLLLLLV
-148 GALVLLHCF
+148 GALALLHC
-157 RTPIEARWPQVAR
+157 RRASIEARWPQVAR
-170 FRAEVKTAAQKGWN
+170 FRAEVESAVQG
-184 AAQDQWGRWFGT
+184 QWGRCFGT
-196 ARPAAAPT
+196 ARAPAAPV
-204 AKGPSLA
+204 AKGPSLP
-211 ELAAQHGLAFVE
+211 ELAAQHGLALVE
-223 TNGVRKLAG
+223 TNGVRQLAG

-284 ASNRVVAL
+284 ASNRVVTL

-317 RVETKAVQVGGPAPA
+317 RAETKAVQVGGPAPA
-332 PAGTVTA
+332 GTVAA
-339 ETAPDAPKG
+339 EAAPDAPKV

-359 TVEPIAGILMH
+359 AVEPIAGILMH

-399 DRLILRDGKTEFE
+399 DRLVLRDGKTEFA

>member
-7 IVEGPLKGAEIALVG
+7 IVEGPLKGAEVALVD

-29 SDDACDIVIEDAALA
+29 SDDACDIVVGDAALA

-50 DVSGAGVTVLTP
+50 DVSGTGVTVLTP
-62 DGAAQALKPFEVRTF
+62 DGAATALKPFEVRTF
-77 GTTAFAVGPADQPW
+77 GTTAFAVGPVDQPW
-91 GELVYPP
+91 GDLVYPP
-98 PETSDAPV
+98 PEVPDAPV
-106 PAPSGSP
+106 PALSEPSAEP
-113 TESEAAEP
+113 EAAEP
-121 PPTEAE
+121 PPAEAE
-127 TSPKRRQGCL
+127 AAPKRRHGCL
-137 WTLLVLILLFV
+137 GTLLVLLLLLV
-148 GALVLLHCF
+148 GALALLHCC
-157 RTPIEARWPQVAR
+157 RASIEARWPQVAR
-170 FRAEVKTAAQKGWN
+170 FRAEVESAVQG
-184 AAQDQWGRWFGT
+184 QWGRWFGR
-196 ARPAAAPT
+196 ARPASVPV
-204 AKGPSLA
+204 AKGPTLP
-211 ELAAQHGLAFVE
+211 ELAAQHGLALVE
-223 TNGVRKLAG
+223 TNGVRQLAG

-247 LADDPSVQFDLT
+247 LADDPSVQFNLT

-284 ASNRVVAL
+284 ASNRVVTL

-332 PAGTVTA
+332 GTVAA
-339 ETAPDAPKG
+339 EVAPDAPKG
-348 SRPRA
+348 GRPRA

-399 DRLILRDGKTEFE
+399 DSLILRDGKTEFA

>member
-7 IVEGPLKGAEIALVG
+7 IVEGPLKGAEVALVD

-29 SDDACDIVIEDAALA
+29 SDDACDIVVGDAALA

-50 DVSGAGVTVLTP
+50 DVSGTGVTVLTP
-62 DGAAQALKPFEVRTF
+62 DGAATALKPFEVRTF
-77 GTTAFAVGPADQPW
+77 GTTAFAVGPVDQPW
-91 GELVYPP
+91 GDLVYPP
-98 PETSDAPV
+98 PEAPDAPV
-106 PAPSGSP
+106 PAPSELSAEP
-113 TESEAAEP
+113 EAAEP
-121 PPTEAE
+121 PPAEAE
-127 TSPKRRQGCL
+127 AAPKRRHGCL
-137 WTLLVLILLFV
+137 GTLLVLLLLLV
-148 GALVLLHCF
+148 GALALLHCC
-157 RTPIEARWPQVAR
+157 RASIEARCPQVAR
-170 FRAEVKTAAQKGWN
+170 FRAEVEDAAQKGW
-184 AAQDQWGRWFGT
+184 AATQGLWARWFGT
-196 ARPAAAPT
+196 ARAPSAPV
-204 AKGPSLA
+204 AKGPTLP
-211 ELAAQHGLAFVE
+211 ELAAQHGLALVE
-223 TNGVRKLAG
+223 TNGVRQLAG

-247 LADDPSVQFDLT
+247 LADDPSVQFNLT

-284 ASNRVVAL
+284 ASNRVVTL

-317 RVETKAVQVGGPAPA
+317 QVETKAVQVGGPAQ
-332 PAGTVTA
+332 AGTVAA
-339 ETAPDAPKG
+339 EVAPDAPKG
-348 SRPRA
+348 GRPRA

-399 DRLILRDGKTEFE
+399 DRLILRDGKTEFA

>member
-7 IVEGPLKGAEIALVG
+7 IVEGPLKGAEVALVD

-29 SDDACDIVIEDAALA
+29 SDDACDIVVGDAALA

-50 DVSGAGVTVLTP
+50 DVSGTGVTVLTP
-62 DGAAQALKPFEVRTF
+62 DGAATALKPFEVRTF
-77 GTTAFAVGPADQPW
+77 GTTAFAVGPVDQPW
-91 GELVYPP
+91 GDLVYPP
-98 PETSDAPV
+98 PEAPDAPV
-106 PAPSGSP
+106 PAPSEPSAEP
-113 TESEAAEP
+113 EAAEP
-121 PPTEAE
+121 PPAEAE
-127 TSPKRRQGCL
+127 AAPKRRHGCL
-137 WTLLVLILLFV
+137 GTLLVLLLLLV
-148 GALVLLHCF
+148 GALALLHCC
-157 RTPIEARWPQVAR
+157 RASIEARWPQVAR
-170 FRAEVKTAAQKGWN
+170 FRAEVESAVQG
-184 AAQDQWGRWFGT
+184 QWGRWFGR
-196 ARPAAAPT
+196 ARPASAPVAT
-204 AKGPSLA
+204 GPTLP
-211 ELAAQHGLAFVE
+211 ELAAQHGLALVE
-223 TNGVRKLAG
+223 TNGVRQLAG

-247 LADDPSVQFDLT
+247 LADDPSVQFNLT

-284 ASNRVVAL
+284 ASNRVVTL

-332 PAGTVTA
+332 GTVAA
-339 ETAPDAPKG
+339 EVAPDAPKG
-348 SRPRA
+348 GRPRA

-399 DRLILRDGKTEFE
+399 DRLILRDGKTEFA

>member
-7 IVEGPLKGAEIALVG
+7 IVEGPLKGAEVALVD

-29 SDDACDIVIEDAALA
+29 SDDACDIVVGDAALA

-50 DVSGAGVTVLTP
+50 DVSGTGVTVLTP
-62 DGAAQALKPFEVRTF
+62 DGAATALKPFEVRTF
-77 GTTAFAVGPADQPW
+77 GTTAFAVGPVDQPW
-91 GELVYPP
+91 GDLVYPP
-98 PETSDAPV
+98 PEAPDAPDAPV
-106 PAPSGSP
+106 PAPSEPSAEP
-113 TESEAAEP
+113 EAAEP
-121 PPTEAE
+121 PPAEAE
-127 TSPKRRQGCL
+127 AAPKRRHGCL
-137 WTLLVLILLFV
+137 GTLLVLLLLLV
-148 GALVLLHCF
+148 GALALLHCC
-157 RTPIEARWPQVAR
+157 RASIEARWPQVAR
-170 FRAEVKTAAQKGWN
+170 FRAEVESAVQG
-184 AAQDQWGRWFGT
+184 QWGRWFGR
-196 ARPAAAPT
+196 ARPASVPVE
-204 AKGPSLA
+204 KGPSLP
-211 ELAAQHGLAFVE
+211 ELAAQHGLALVE
-223 TNGVRKLAG
+223 TNGVRQLAG

-247 LADDPSVQFDLT
+247 LADDPSVQFNLT

-284 ASNRVVAL
+284 ASNRVVTL

-332 PAGTVTA
+332 GTVAA
-339 ETAPDAPKG
+339 EVAPDAPKG
-348 SRPRA
+348 GRPRA

-399 DRLILRDGKTEFE
+399 DRLILRDCKTEFA

>member
-7 IVEGPLKGAEIALVG
+7 IVEGPLKGAEVALVD

-29 SDDACDIVIEDAALA
+29 SDDACDIVVGDAALA

-50 DVSGAGVTVLTP
+50 DVSGTGVTVLTP
-62 DGAAQALKPFEVRTF
+62 DGAATALKPFEVRTF
-77 GTTAFAVGPADQPW
+77 GTTAFAVGPVDQPW
-91 GELVYPP
+91 GDLVYPP
-98 PETSDAPV
+98 PEAPDAPV
-106 PAPSGSP
+106 PAPSEPSAEP
-113 TESEAAEP
+113 EAAEP
-121 PPTEAE
+121 PPAEAE
-127 TSPKRRQGCL
+127 AAPKRRHGCL
-137 WTLLVLILLFV
+137 GTLLVLLLLLV
-148 GALVLLHCF
+148 GALALLHCC
-157 RTPIEARWPQVAR
+157 RASIEARWPQVAR
-170 FRAEVKTAAQKGWN
+170 FRAEVESAVQG
-184 AAQDQWGRWFGT
+184 QWGRWFGT
-196 ARPAAAPT
+196 ARAPSVPV
-204 AKGPSLA
+204 AKGPSLP
-211 ELAAQHGLAFVE
+211 ELAAQHGLALVE
-223 TNGVRKLAG
+223 TNGVRQLAG

-247 LADDPSVQFDLT
+247 LADDPSVQFNLT

-284 ASNRVVAL
+284 ASNRVVTL

-332 PAGTVTA
+332 GTVAA
-339 ETAPDAPKG
+339 EVAPDAPKG
-348 SRPRA
+348 GRPRA

-399 DRLILRDGKTEFE
+399 DRLILRDGKTEFA

>member
-7 IVEGPLKGAEIALVG
+7 IVEGPLKGAEVALVD

-29 SDDACDIVIEDAALA
+29 SDDACDIVVGDAALA

-50 DVSGAGVTVLTP
+50 DVSGTGVTVLTP
-62 DGAAQALKPFEVRTF
+62 DGAATALKPFEVRTF
-77 GTTAFAVGPADQPW
+77 GTTAFAVGPVDQPW
-91 GELVYPP
+91 GDLVYPP
-98 PETSDAPV
+98 PEAPDAPV
-106 PAPSGSP
+106 PAPSEPSAEP
-113 TESEAAEP
+113 EAAEP
-121 PPTEAE
+121 PPAEAE
-127 TSPKRRQGCL
+127 AAPKRRHGCL
-137 WTLLVLILLFV
+137 GTLLVLLLLLV
-148 GALVLLHCF
+148 GALALLHCC
-157 RTPIEARWPQVAR
+157 RASIEARWPQVAR
-170 FRAEVKTAAQKGWN
+170 FRAEVESAVQG
-184 AAQDQWGRWFGT
+184 QWGRWFGM
-196 ARPAAAPT
+196 ARAPSAPA
-204 AKGPSLA
+204 AKGPTLP
-211 ELAAQHGLAFVE
+211 ELVAQHGLALVE
-223 TNGVRKLAG
+223 TNGVRQLAG

-247 LADDPSVQFDLT
+247 LADDPSVQFNLT

-284 ASNRVVAL
+284 ASNRVVTL

-332 PAGTVTA
+332 GTVAA
-339 ETAPDAPKG
+339 EVAPDAPKG
-348 SRPRA
+348 GRPRA

-399 DRLILRDGKTEFE
+399 DRLILRDGKTEFA

>member
-7 IVEGPLKGAEIALVG
+7 IVEGPLKGAEVALVD

-29 SDDACDIVIEDAALA
+29 SDDACDIVVGDAALA

-50 DVSGAGVTVLTP
+50 DVSGTGVTVLTP
-62 DGAAQALKPFEVRTF
+62 DGAATALKPFEVRTF
-77 GTTAFAVGPADQPW
+77 GTTAFAVGPVDQPW
-91 GELVYPP
+91 GDLVYPQ
-98 PETSDAPV
+98 PEAPDAPV
-106 PAPSGSP
+106 PAPSEPSAEP
-113 TESEAAEP
+113 EAAEP
-121 PPTEAE
+121 PPAEAE
-127 TSPKRRQGCL
+127 AAPKRRHGCL
-137 WTLLVLILLFV
+137 GTLLVLLLLLV
-148 GALVLLHCF
+148 GALALLHCC
-157 RTPIEARWPQVAR
+157 RASIEARWPQVAR
-170 FRAEVKTAAQKGWN
+170 FRAEVESAVQG
-184 AAQDQWGRWFGT
+184 QWGRWFGT
-196 ARPAAAPT
+196 ARAPSVPV
-204 AKGPSLA
+204 AKGPTLP
-211 ELAAQHGLAFVE
+211 ELAAQHGLALVE
-223 TNGVRKLAG
+223 TNGVRQLAG

-247 LADDPSVQFDLT
+247 LADDPSVQFNLT

-284 ASNRVVAL
+284 ASNRVVTL

-332 PAGTVTA
+332 GTVAA
-339 ETAPDAPKG
+339 EVAPDAPKG
-348 SRPRA
+348 GRPRA

-399 DRLILRDGKTEFE
+399 DRLILRDGKTEFA

>member
-7 IVEGPLKGAEIALVG
+7 IVEGPLKGAEVALVD

-29 SDDACDIVIEDAALA
+29 SDDACDIVVGDAALA

-50 DVSGAGVTVLTP
+50 DVSGTGVTVLTP
-62 DGAAQALKPFEVRTF
+62 DGAATALKPFEVRTF
-77 GTTAFAVGPADQPW
+77 GTTAFAVGPVDQPW
-91 GELVYPP
+91 GDLVYPP
-98 PETSDAPV
+98 PEAPDAPV
-106 PAPSGSP
+106 PAPSEPSAEP
-113 TESEAAEP
+113 EAAEP
-121 PPTEAE
+121 PPAEAE
-127 TSPKRRQGCL
+127 AAPKRRHGCL
-137 WTLLVLILLFV
+137 GTLLVLLLLLV
-148 GALVLLHCF
+148 GALALLHCC
-157 RTPIEARWPQVAR
+157 RASIEARWPQVAR
-170 FRAEVKTAAQKGWN
+170 FRAEVESAVQGP
-184 AAQDQWGRWFGT
+184 WGRWFGR
-196 ARPAAAPT
+196 ARPASVPV
-204 AKGPSLA
+204 AKGPSLP
-211 ELAAQHGLAFVE
+211 ELAAQHGLALVE
-223 TNGVRKLAG
+223 TNGVRLLAG

-247 LADDPSVQFDLT
+247 LADDPSVQFNLT

-284 ASNRVVAL
+284 ASNRVVTL

-332 PAGTVTA
+332 GTVAA
-339 ETAPDAPKG
+339 EVAPDAPKG
-348 SRPRA
+348 GRPRA

-399 DRLILRDGKTEFE
+399 DRLILRDGKTEFA